1 MSTETSGVET
11 SDVDPVTLDPASVE
25 PATLDP
31 ASVDTV
37 PTYRGLEQRFELDIS
52 GMTCAACANRIERK
66 LNKMD
71 GVRAT
76 VNYATERAV
85 VTGLDPARAEEAIAT
100 VEKAGY
106 GAAEVR
112 EGEESTAADDRVRML
127 RNRLIVAAFL
137 TVPLGDV
144 AIVLALTPR
153 MRFPGWEWLL
163 VALSLPVV
171 FWAALP
177 FHKAAWRNLRHGS
190 TSMDTLVSLGVLAAF
205 SWSVISIILGAPDQ
219 SGYWLGYGITPSGA
233 DSLYLEVAAAVTTFL
248 LAGRYFE
255 ARSKR
260 SARSVLSALGDLA
273 PTTVRVI
280 RDGRD
285 VVVPLGELRVGERF
299 LVRPGERIATDGTVC
314 VGHSAVDTSMM
325 TGEPIPE
332 QVAEGDRVLGGTI
345 NTTGALIIEARQV
358 GAHTQLAQMAATAD
372 QAQARKARVQTL
384 VDKVVAV
391 FVPTVIGI
399 ALVTLAAWLL
409 SGAGPRTSFSAALS
423 VLIIACPCALGLATP
438 TALMVGVGRGGQL
451 GILIKGPDAL
461 EASGAIDTVVL
472 DKTGTLTTGRMSLER
487 TVLAAGGP
495 LTDEA
500 ELLALAAAVE
510 RHSEH
515 PIARAIVEAAEPA
528 AGAQSA
534 VGAQPA
540 AGAEADEP
548 DRPAAGSEADEPPDR
563 VSFGEI
569 VEADALPGLGAHAR
583 LVHGEVTTE
592 VHIGA
597 PALMADLAAALPA
610 DIAEALDRAAED
622 GRTGVVLALDGR
634 VAGAFVVSDRIKE
647 SAPGAVARLKAMGLR
662 TVLLTGDHERAARAV
677 GDAVGVDEVIAEV
690 LPTDKAA
697 TVERLQADG
706 RRVAM
711 VGDGINDAAALAT
724 ANLGL
729 AVVTGTDVAMKSADI
744 ILVRKSLDVIPD
756 AIALSRRTL
765 RTIRGNL
772 VWAFAYNVAAIPL
785 AAAGLLNP
793 LISGLA
799 MSLSSVF
806 VVTNS
811 MRLRKFESGARR

>member
-1 MSTETSGVET
+1 MSTDTTGTTGTNDIETTAAT
-11 SDVDPVTLDPASVE
+11 SASSTLLSYGG
-25 PATLDP
+25 LD
-31 ASVDTV
+31 
-37 PTYRGLEQRFELDIS
+37 QRVELDIS

-66 LNKMD
+66 LNKME

-85 VTGLDPARAEEAIAT
+85 VTGLGPDRGAADAIAT

-106 GAAEVR
+106 GATEVAEGQ
-112 EGEESTAADDRVRML
+112 ETAGADARVRML

-144 AIVLALTPR
+144 AIVLALTPH
-153 MRFPGWEWLL
+153 MRFPGWQWLL
-163 VALSLPVV
+163 VLLSLPVV

-190 TSMDTLVSLGVLAAF
+190 TSMDTLVSLGVLSAF
-205 SWSVISIILGAPDQ
+205 SWSVISILLGAPDR
-219 SGYWLGYGITPSGA
+219 SGYWLGYGITPTGA
-233 DSLYLEVAAAVTTFL
+233 DSLYLEVASAVTTFL

-280 RDGRD
+280 REGRE
-285 VVVPLGELRVGERF
+285 VVVPLAELRVGERF
-299 LVRPGERIATDGTVC
+299 LVRPGERIATDGAVV
-314 VGHSAVDTSMM
+314 VGNSAVDTSMM

-332 QVAEGDRVLGGTI
+332 QVGEGDRVLGGTI
-345 NTTGALIIEARQV
+345 NTTGALIVEARQI
-358 GAHTQLAQMAATAD
+358 GAHTQMAQMAATAD

-399 ALVTLAAWLL
+399 ALVTLGAWFLA
-409 SGAGPRTSFSAALS
+409 GAGPRTAFSAALS

-461 EASGAIDTVVL
+461 EASGVIDTVVL
-472 DKTGTLTTGRMSLER
+472 DKTGTLTTGRMALER
-487 TVLAAGGP
+487 TVLAADGP
-495 LTDEA
+495 VADAA

-515 PIARAIVEAAEPA
+515 PIARAITEAAHAAEVAEGETAHA
-528 AGAQSA
+528 AGLAGPEGR
-534 VGAQPA
+534 VDL
-540 AGAEADEP
+540 AGAITEA
-548 DRPAAGSEADEPPDR
+548 G
-563 VSFGEI
+563 
-569 VEADALPGLGAHAR
+569 ALPGQGVRAR
-583 LVHGEVTTE
+583 LERDGVVSEIL
-592 VHIGA
+592 IGT
-597 PALMADLAAALPA
+597 PALMAAEGTVLPA
-610 DIAEALDRAAED
+610 DIAKALEAATAD

-647 SAPGAVARLKAMGLR
+647 SAAGAVARLKAMGLR
-662 TVLLTGDHERAARAV
+662 TVLLTGDHEVAARAV
-677 GDAVGVDEVIAEV
+677 GESVGVDEVIAEV

-697 TVERLQADG
+697 TIERLQAEG

-744 ILVRKSLDVIPD
+744 ILVRKSLDVVPD
-756 AIALSRRTL
+756 SIALSRRTL

-793 LISGLA
+793 LISGIA

-806 VVTNS
+806 VVSNS
-811 MRLRKFESGARR
+811 MRLRRFESGARR